1 MLDVL
6 PVDVDVAAC
15 HVVEA
20 GDQIAQGG
28 LAAAGGAHQR
38 QTLAGLD
45 VKADVVQDLVV
56 VIRVLE
62 ADVVEPD
69 GTGAGLQGLCVW
81 GVVDGHGGVHD
92 LSEALDAGHAALELL
107 GELDDAAD
115 GGDQGGD
122 VEHVGHEVARADLA
136 VHQRQAARKNDDEVH
151 QAVEQAGGGVEGGH
165 GVVAEGLD
173 LLKVLVALQKLCPL
187 LLLGGKGLHHA
198 LTQQAVLDGGVQL
211 ADLNALL
218 AEPGAELL
226 VQLDRDDAHQ
236 RHTGEDRQRQREAG
250 TAEDEEGRQD
260 LDEGDE
266 EFLRAVVGE
275 LGHVEQ
281 IVGDAA
287 HDGADLGVVVVGVV
301 QQKQVVKGVAA
312 HIRLDVDAHDV
323 TDAGHEILGGTVDD
337 AEHEIEPGQLEHDA
351 RRQGDA
357 HPHGG
362 VGDGAHDLGQD
373 DVAERR
379 QRGAEQVKEQHAL
392 VLGQIRQ
399 EPPDQCAAAGVVG
412 TGILDGFGL
421 IV

>member
-15 HVVEA
+15 HIVEA

-45 VKADVVQDLVV
+45 VKADVVQDLIV

-69 GTGAGLQGLCVW
+69 GTGAGLQGLCVG

-198 LTQQAVLDGGVQL
+198 LTQQTVLDGGVQL
-211 ADLNALL
+211 ADLDALL
-218 AEPGAELL
+218 AEPRPQPS
-226 VQLDRDDAHQ
+226 VQVNGHHAHQ
-236 RHTGEDRQRQREAG
+236 RHAGEHRQRQRH
-250 TAEDEEGRQD
+250 TANLPRHAHGPLPGR
-260 LDEGDE
+260 
-266 EFLRAVVGE
+266 
-275 LGHVEQ
+275 
-281 IVGDAA
+281 
-287 HDGADLGVVVVGVV
+287 
-301 QQKQVVKGVAA
+301 
-312 HIRLDVDAHDV
+312 
-323 TDAGHEILGGTVDD
+323 
-337 AEHEIEPGQLEHDA
+337 
-351 RRQGDA
+351 
-357 HPHGG
+357 
-362 VGDGAHDLGQD
+362 
-373 DVAERR
+373 
-379 QRGAEQVKEQHAL
+379 
-392 VLGQIRQ
+392 
-399 EPPDQCAAAGVVG
+399 
-412 TGILDGFGL
+412 
-421 IV
+421 